1 MLSNGY
7 LQNLPDEKYLIFRLI
22 FVQYYTQSL
31 SISLEISASS
41 LISKLQSCIAITNS
55 ELERNIWHVTKKA
68 EIVTT
73 YSASDLSDTR
83 QMIVKV
89 PRFSLAWYC
98 GLWEN
103 CLLTSDPEP
112 CTNTVK
118 IFILLEVATHTYGWV
133 IILVFLK
140 MFDFFFQPFHSIL
153 YLLMFAQQLACF
165 HK

>member
-1 MLSNGY
+1 MTELRVNAK
-7 LQNLPDEKYLIFRLI
+7 QWIPPKFAWWKIFDFQVD
-22 FVQYYTQSL
+22 FVQYCTQSL

-41 LISKLQSCIAITNS
+41 LISKLQSCRAITNS

-89 PRFSLAWYC
+89 PWFSLAWYC

-112 CTNTVK
+112 C
-118 IFILLEVATHTYGWV
+118 IEGATSRY
-133 IILVFLK
+133 
-140 MFDFFFQPFHSIL
+140 
-153 YLLMFAQQLACF
+153 YNQLCPV
-165 HK
+165 